1 LSGWHAS
8 TRTPSDCRHRVKVID
23 EQTRAAVEAVP
34 VQTLLPPRAQARA
47 EHLVGRAA
55 VLDALDLG
63 AASDGGQAWVL
74 IVRVSDQGAD
84 RDLVIPGVQRDGV
97 FVRDP
102 GVASMLRHGTFGAF
116 DVQVLG
122 EGIPTGSVRGIEVD
136 QSNDSVIVDESVMVK
151 WQLDAV
157 VSPAPRRLLALADSG
172 ITPDVR
178 AIVRWRDSDGQ
189 DRTVLTAADYLP
201 GAQDGWTW
209 AVELVRAHAQGASVD
224 AIEPFAVIGEMTA
237 RMHLAFVADAEGSGA
252 AGVQQWGR
260 AAVARVHADCRADLD
275 EAVRL
280 IDGEEGARLR
290 ARRDAIAA
298 RMDALAE
305 IDSTPIIDIHGDFHI
320 GQVLRVP
327 DAAGYRYAFVDF
339 DGNPVLSPE
348 ERMRRQPAARDV
360 AGMLASIDHVARVV
374 NYRTEGLDPRPAVIW
389 IPHAQ
394 DAFLAAYQGVLAAAG
409 QRSLLDDRLLRPLML
424 DQECREFV
432 YSARHL
438 PHWRYVPDA
447 VLTEMFPDV
456 SPEEGDR

>member
-1 LSGWHAS
+1 M
-8 TRTPSDCRHRVKVID
+8 ID
-23 EQTRAAVEAVP
+23 PQTRAAVQAVP
-34 VQTLLPPRAQARA
+34 VQAQLPPRAQARA
-47 EHLVGRAA
+47 ETLDGRSAI
-55 VLDALDLG
+55 VDALDLG
-63 AASDGGQAWVL
+63 ATSDGAHAWVFVL
-74 IVRVSDQGAD
+74 SISSSSAD
-84 RDLVIPGVQRDGV
+84 RLVVLPGVVRGGV

-102 GVASMLRHGTFGAF
+102 GVASLLHAGEFGAF
-116 DVQVLG
+116 SVSLLDG
-122 EGIPTGSVRGIEVD
+122 GIPSGPVREIDVD
-136 QSNDSVIVDESVMVK
+136 QSNDSVVIDEQVMVK

-157 VSPAPRRLLALADSG
+157 ESQAPQRLLSLVGTELA
-172 ITPDVR
+172 PELR
-178 AIVRWRDSDGQ
+178 AVVRWRSGDGIS
-189 DRTVLTAADYLP
+189 RTVLTAADYLN

-209 AVELVRAHAQGASVD
+209 AVELVRAHALGEAVD
-224 AIEPFAVIGEMTA
+224 AIEPFAVLGEMTA
-237 RMHLAFVADAEGSGA
+237 RMHLAFVAGADVSGA
-252 AGVQQWGR
+252 AGADSASSGIEQWGR

-298 RMDALAE
+298 RMDSLAE

-320 GQVLRVP
+320 GQVLRIP
-327 DAAGYRYAFVDF
+327 DGSGYRYAFVDF

-394 DAFLAAYQGVLAAAG
+394 DAFLAAYQGVLASAG

-456 SPEEGDR
+456 SPDVSPDEGDR